1 MTTRKLTLTRALQE
15 IKLLDSKIDKQI
27 RYLEPVAL
35 MKCKELVGKNVIGI
49 SSSDEFIKKFKSDL
63 ESIKDLR
70 NNRDIIK
77 KALMEAN
84 ASTFI
89 EIAGVKYTIVEAIN
103 KKANISVDTLLKST
117 LSSKYIKI
125 FKEKE
130 AANDNLQNKI
140 DNMLNAKSSSNKQES
155 KDVLEATTKAMKTL
169 EEVTIINEEVVKLIE
184 TMDEDIE
191 TFLSEV
197 DLCLSEIN
205 AKTEITVNLK

>member
-15 IKLLDSKIDKQI
+15 IKLLDSKIEKQI
-27 RYLEPVAL
+27 KYLEPVAL
-35 MKCKELVGKNVIGI
+35 MKCKELIGNNVMGI
-49 SSSDEFIKKFKSDL
+49 KSEQEFINKFKSDL

-70 NNRDIIK
+70 SNRDIIK
-77 KALMEAN
+77 QALMHAN
-84 ASTFI
+84 ASTSI
-89 EIAGVKYTIVEAIN
+89 EINGVKYTIVEAIN
-103 KKANISVDTLLKST
+103 KKANIEVDRLLRNT
-117 LSSKYIKI
+117 LSSKYIKL

-130 AANDNLQNKI
+130 SANENLQYKI
-140 DNMLNAKSSSNKQES
+140 DNMLSAKSGSNKQES

-169 EEVTIINEEVVKLIE
+169 EEVSIINAEVVKMIE
-184 TMDEDIE
+184 TLDEDID

>member
-15 IKLLDSKIDKQI
+15 IKLLDSKIEKQI
-27 RYLEPVAL
+27 KYLEPVAL
-35 MKCKELVGKNVIGI
+35 MKCKELIGNNVMGI
-49 SSSDEFIKKFKSDL
+49 KSEQEFINKFKSDL

-70 NNRDIIK
+70 SNRDIIK
-77 KALMEAN
+77 QALMHAN
-84 ASTFI
+84 ASTSI
-89 EIAGVKYTIVEAIN
+89 EINGVKYTIVEAIN
-103 KKANISVDTLLKST
+103 KKANIEVDRLLRNN
-117 LSSKYIKI
+117 LSSKYIKL

-130 AANDNLQNKI
+130 SANENLQYKI
-140 DNMLNAKSSSNKQES
+140 DNMLSAKSGSNKQES

-169 EEVTIINEEVVKLIE
+169 EEVSIINAEVVKMIE
-184 TMDEDIE
+184 TLDEDIE